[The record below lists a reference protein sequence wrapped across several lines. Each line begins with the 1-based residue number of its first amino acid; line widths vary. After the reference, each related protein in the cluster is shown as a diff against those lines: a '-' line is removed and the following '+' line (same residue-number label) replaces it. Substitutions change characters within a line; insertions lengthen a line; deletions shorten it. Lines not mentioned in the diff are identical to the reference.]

1 MGYTLD
7 MASKNLKYIVGEY
20 SFTSSSIIRYMALS
34 STKPNVNGGN
44 VTEPTAPSYAR
55 TLLGATGSSS
65 GFSGINHFAEPVPT
79 DDGEGMKIVN
89 NSEIHFNEALEDW
102 GELKYFAIYDSLTGG
117 TPIYIGELTEKIHP
131 VVNTVPLIRVGKMEI
146 TLK

>member
-1 MGYTLD
+1 MGYTQD

-20 SFTSSSIIRYMALS
+20 AFTSASIARYMALS
-34 STKPNVNGGN
+34 STKPNVTGGN
-44 VTEPTAPSYAR
+44 ITEPTAPSYAR
-55 TLLGATGSSS
+55 SLIGATGNN
-65 GFSGINHFAEPVPT
+65 GFQGINHFAEPVPT
-79 DDGEGMKIVN
+79 DDGEGMEVVN

-102 GELKYFAIYDSLTGG
+102 GELNYFAIYDSLTGG

-131 VVNTVPLIRVGKMEI
+131 VVNTVPLIRVGKMKI